1 MAEKAADFQ
10 EKPIKSLVI
19 KLAGP
24 ADLPIL
30 PRFLAQ
36 ADGMGFFVEHQ
47 QRTAAPLAPA

>member
-36 ADGMGFFVEHQ
+36 ADGMGFFVAVFRDQCGHDRSQ
-47 QRTAAPLAPA
+47 